1 MEEKQVRPDGTV
13 RQRGLP
19 LSEKLM
25 ARESWRPAV
34 RRAVA
39 EELGSMLP
47 KQPDV
52 KVRDET
58 YQEVIEVSESVS
70 YPGLLTQYQCHQVEV
85 RVEGLPETRSFVTR
99 EVKPSG
105 SLELHW
111 AWRKVPP
118 KGG

>member
-1 MEEKQVRPDGTV
+1 MIQQAANFETKASVFWDQSELVCELAVSCDTVRWCHVDGTLRLLVKNRTKYCMFQVLVEEKQVRPDGTV

-52 KVRDET
+52 
-58 YQEVIEVSESVS
+58 
-70 YPGLLTQYQCHQVEV
+70 
-85 RVEGLPETRSFVTR
+85 
-99 EVKPSG
+99 
-105 SLELHW
+105 
-111 AWRKVPP
+111 
-118 KGG
+118 